1 MTKFALEIL
10 DVLITNEATTAMQS
24 MSVRQIY
31 DAMSEKKRKSYST
44 IYRHLLNLTEKGYV
58 DNALDDGLS
67 STYIITSTGKQLYDS
82 LYK

>member
-1 MTKFALEIL
+1 MTKVGLEIL
-10 DVLITNEATTAMQS
+10 DVLISNEATTAMRS

-31 DAMSEKKRKSYST
+31 DAMSEKRRKSYST

-67 STYIITSTGKQLYDS
+67 STYIITSTGKQLHDS

>member
-1 MTKFALEIL
+1 MTKVGLEIL
-10 DVLITNEATTAMQS
+10 DVLISNEATTAMRS

-31 DAMSEKKRKSYST
+31 DAMSEKRRKSYST
-44 IYRHLLNLTEKGYV
+44 IYRHLINLTEKGYV

-67 STYIITSTGKQLYDS
+67 STYIITSTGKQLHDS

>member
-1 MTKFALEIL
+1 MTKVGLEIL
-10 DVLITNEATTAMQS
+10 DVLISNEATTAMRS

-31 DAMSEKKRKSYST
+31 DAMSEKRRKSYST
-44 IYRHLLNLTEKGYV
+44 IYRHLLKLTEKGYT

-67 STYIITSTGKQLYDS
+67 STYIITSTGKQLHDS

>member
-1 MTKFALEIL
+1 MTKVGLEIL
-10 DVLITNEATTAMQS
+10 DVLISNEATTAMRS
-24 MSVRQIY
+24 MTVRQIY
-31 DAMSEKKRKSYST
+31 DAMSEKRRKSYST

-67 STYIITSTGKQLYDS
+67 STYIITSTGKQLHDS

>member
-10 DVLITNEATTAMQS
+10 DVLISNEATTAMRS

-31 DAMSEKKRKSYST
+31 DAMSEKRRKSYST

-67 STYIITSTGKQLYDS
+67 STYIITSTGKQLHDA

>member
-1 MTKFALEIL
+1 MTKVGLEIL
-10 DVLITNEATTAMQS
+10 DVLISNEATTAIRS

-31 DAMSEKKRKSYST
+31 DAMSEKRRKSYST

-67 STYIITSTGKQLYDS
+67 STYIITSTGKQLHDS

>member
-10 DVLITNEATTAMQS
+10 DVLISNEATTAMRS

-31 DAMSEKKRKSYST
+31 DAMSEKRRKSYST

>member
-10 DVLITNEATTAMQS
+10 DVLITNEATTAMRS

-67 STYIITSTGKQLYDS
+67 STYIITSTGKQLHDS

>member
-10 DVLITNEATTAMQS
+10 DVLISNEATTAMRS

-31 DAMSEKKRKSYST
+31 DAMSEKRRKSYST

-67 STYIITSTGKQLYDS
+67 STYIITSTGKQLHDS

>member
-1 MTKFALEIL
+1 MTKVSLEIL
-10 DVLITNEATTAMQS
+10 DVLISNEATTAMRS

-67 STYIITSTGKQLYDS
+67 STYIITSTGKQLHDA

>member
-10 DVLITNEATTAMQS
+10 DVLITNEATTAMRS

-31 DAMSEKKRKSYST
+31 DVMSEKRRKSYST
-44 IYRHLLNLTEKGYV
+44 IYRHLIHLTEKGYV

-67 STYIITSTGKQLYDS
+67 STYIITSTGKQLHDS

>member
-10 DVLITNEATTAMQS
+10 DVLITNEATTSMQS
-24 MSVRQIY
+24 MSVRQLY
-31 DAMSEKKRKSYST
+31 DAMPEQRRKSYST
-44 IYRHLLNLTEKGYV
+44 IYRHLINLTEKGYV

-67 STYIITSTGKQLYDS
+67 STYIITSTGKQLHDS

>member
-1 MTKFALEIL
+1 MTKVSLEIL
-10 DVLITNEATTAMQS
+10 DVLISNEATTAMRS

-31 DAMSEKKRKSYST
+31 DAMSEKRRKSYST

-67 STYIITSTGKQLYDS
+67 STYIITSTGKQLHNA

>member
-67 STYIITSTGKQLYDS
+67 STYIITSTGKQLHDA

>member
-1 MTKFALEIL
+1 MTKVGLEIL
-10 DVLITNEATTAMQS
+10 DVLISNEATTAMRS

-31 DAMSEKKRKSYST
+31 DVMSEKRRKSYST
-44 IYRHLLNLTEKGYV
+44 IYRHLIHLTEKGYV

-67 STYIITSTGKQLYDS
+67 STYIITSTGKQLHDS

>member
-1 MTKFALEIL
+1 MTKVGLEIL
-10 DVLITNEATTAMQS
+10 DVLISNEATTAMRS

-31 DAMSEKKRKSYST
+31 DAMSEKRRKSYST
-44 IYRHLLNLTEKGYV
+44 NYRHLLNLTEKGYV

-67 STYIITSTGKQLYDS
+67 STYIITSTGKQLHDA

>member
-1 MTKFALEIL
+1 MTKVSLEIL
-10 DVLITNEATTAMQS
+10 DVLISNEATTAMRS

-31 DAMSEKKRKSYST
+31 DAMSEKRRKSYST

-67 STYIITSTGKQLYDS
+67 STYIITSTGKQLHDA

>member
-10 DVLITNEATTAMQS
+10 DVLISNEATTAMRS

-31 DAMSEKKRKSYST
+31 DAMSEKRRKSYST
-44 IYRHLLNLTEKGYV
+44 IYRHLINLTEKGYV

-67 STYIITSTGKQLYDS
+67 STYIITSTGKQLHDA

>member
-1 MTKFALEIL
+1 MTKVSLEIL
-10 DVLITNEATTAMQS
+10 DVLITHKATTAMRS

-31 DAMSEKKRKSYST
+31 DAMPEQRRKSYST

-58 DNALDDGLS
+58 ENALDDGLS
-67 STYIITSTGKQLYDS
+67 STYIITSTGKQLHDS

>member
-1 MTKFALEIL
+1 MTKVGLEIL
-10 DVLITNEATTAMQS
+10 DVLISNEATTAMRS

-31 DAMSEKKRKSYST
+31 DAMSEKRRKSYST
-44 IYRHLLNLTEKGYV
+44 IYRHLINLTEKGYV

-67 STYIITSTGKQLYDS
+67 STYIITSTGKQLHDA

>member
-1 MTKFALEIL
+1 MTKVSLEIL
-10 DVLITNEATTAMQS
+10 DVLISNEATTAMRS

-31 DAMSEKKRKSYST
+31 DAMSEKRRKSYST

-67 STYIITSTGKQLYDS
+67 STYIITSTGKQLHDS

>member
-1 MTKFALEIL
+1 MTKVGLEIL
-10 DVLITNEATTAMQS
+10 DVLISNEATTSMQS
-24 MSVRQIY
+24 MSIRQLY
-31 DAMSEKKRKSYST
+31 DAMPEQRRKSYST

-67 STYIITSTGKQLYDS
+67 STYIITSTGKQLHDS

>member
-1 MTKFALEIL
+1 MTKVGLEIL
-10 DVLITNEATTAMQS
+10 DVLISNEATTAMQS

-67 STYIITSTGKQLYDS
+67 STYIITSTGKQLHDA

>member
-1 MTKFALEIL
+1 MTKVGLEIL
-10 DVLITNEATTAMQS
+10 DVLISNEATTAMRS

-31 DAMSEKKRKSYST
+31 DAMSEKRRKSYST
-44 IYRHLLNLTEKGYV
+44 IYRHLINLTEKGYV

-67 STYIITSTGKQLYDS
+67 STYIITSTGKQLHNA

>member
-1 MTKFALEIL
+1 MTKVSLEIL
-10 DVLITNEATTAMQS
+10 DVLISNEATTAMRS

-31 DAMSEKKRKSYST
+31 DAMSEKRRKSYST

-67 STYIITSTGKQLYDS
+67 STYVITPTGKQLHDS

>member
-10 DVLITNEATTAMQS
+10 DVLITNEATTAMRS

-31 DAMSEKKRKSYST
+31 DAMSEKRRKSYST

-67 STYIITSTGKQLYDS
+67 STYIITSTGKQLHNA

>member
-1 MTKFALEIL
+1 MTKVSLEIL
-10 DVLITNEATTAMQS
+10 DVLISNEATTAMRS

-31 DAMSEKKRKSYST
+31 DAMSEKRRKSYST
-44 IYRHLLNLTEKGYV
+44 IYRRLLNLTEKGYV

-67 STYIITSTGKQLYDS
+67 STYIITSTGKQLHDA

>member
-1 MTKFALEIL
+1 MTKVSLEIL
-10 DVLITNEATTAMQS
+10 DVLISNEATKAMRS

-31 DAMSEKKRKSYST
+31 DAMSEKRRKSYST

-67 STYIITSTGKQLYDS
+67 STYIITSTGKQLHDA

>member
-10 DVLITNEATTAMQS
+10 DVLITNEATTAMRS

-31 DAMSEKKRKSYST
+31 DAMSEKRRKSYST

-67 STYIITSTGKQLYDS
+67 STYIITSTGKQLHDA

>member
-10 DVLITNEATTAMQS
+10 DVLITNEATTAMRS

-31 DAMSEKKRKSYST
+31 DVMSEKRRKSYST
-44 IYRHLLNLTEKGYV
+44 IYRHLINLTKKGYV

-67 STYIITSTGKQLYDS
+67 STYIITSTGKQLHDS

>member
-10 DVLITNEATTAMQS
+10 DVLISNEATTAMRS

-67 STYIITSTGKQLYDS
+67 STYIITSTGKQLHDS

>member
-1 MTKFALEIL
+1 MTKVSLEIL
-10 DVLITNEATTAMQS
+10 DVLISNEATTAMQS

-67 STYIITSTGKQLYDS
+67 STYIITSTGKQLHDS